1 MNIYT
6 VGGTMDG
13 YFYFLHEHLLET
25 VQPLIEHFD
34 YVNRSNKIAQNYAKH
49 LIISSFD
56 PEHIFWPIVKVL
68 KV

>member
-1 MNIYT
+1 MAI
-6 VGGTMDG
+6 
-13 YFYFLHEHLLET
+13 FYFLHEPVEVQHLLET

-34 YVNRSNKIAQNYAKH
+34 YVNHSNKIAQNYAKH